1 MKALIQRVSQ
11 AGVMVEGKT
20 IAQIGP
26 GLLVFLGVAQE
37 DDRSS
42 ADYLA
47 EKILGLRIFSDLN
60 GKMNHSLIEIGGAI
74 LLVSQFTLL
83 GDCRKGRRPS
93 FTGAAEPKKAED
105 LYEYMAWRLG
115 QSAPVSL
122 GRFGANMAVNLVNDG
137 PVTIILE
144 CPFTNVNV

>member
-1 MKALIQRVSQ
+1 
-11 AGVMVEGKT
+11 MVEGKT